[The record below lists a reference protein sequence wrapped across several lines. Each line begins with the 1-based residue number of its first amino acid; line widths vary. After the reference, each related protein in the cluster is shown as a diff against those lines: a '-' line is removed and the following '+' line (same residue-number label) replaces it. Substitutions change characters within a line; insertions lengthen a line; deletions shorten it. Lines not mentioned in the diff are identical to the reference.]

1 METSASVEPKQESR
15 KRVPCPIDPSHTVFE
30 DKLSKHIRVCN
41 KTKKE
46 EEKANCPY
54 FIPNFN
60 SGNVELPNQKVFA
73 NEDEVIPFR
82 ECNNIVEASV

>member
-1 METSASVEPKQESR
+1 MDTSKTIETTQESR

-46 EEKANCPY
+46 EENANCPY

-60 SGNVELPNQKVFA
+60 SGNIETPKQKVFSTD
-73 NEDEVIPFR
+73 DEVI
-82 ECNNIVEASV
+82 E